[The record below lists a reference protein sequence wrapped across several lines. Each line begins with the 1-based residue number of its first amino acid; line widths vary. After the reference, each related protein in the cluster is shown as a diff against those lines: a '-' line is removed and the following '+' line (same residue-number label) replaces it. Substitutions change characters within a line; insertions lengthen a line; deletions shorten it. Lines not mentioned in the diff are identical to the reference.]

1 MSFKKALILGLILYA
16 HTVLTAQTNFKPGY
30 IIKNSTDTLYGK
42 IDYRGDLLMGSICRF
57 KSENEGVVTYSPTDI
72 SAYRFI
78 DGKYFVSREVN
89 GSSVF
94 LEYLSKGKVNIYYL
108 RDKVGD
114 HFYIDKEG
122 LRLSEIVYKES
133 IVHVGDTQYYH
144 ATNRHI
150 GILKIYMDDAP
161 SLNKRI
167 EELTKPDHKTLT
179 DLAKEYNKLW
189 TGNQTIQYQ
198 KRESLIG
205 VNLEF
210 TSGAITYIND
220 DQLIRLTYPMGGVI
234 AHLWMPR
241 ANEKIYFRTG
251 IVFNR
256 LETADNKSTTFKIPI
271 QFEYIYPKS
280 MIRPKVAFG
289 MNIFRA
295 LNYTVAFMGGF
306 DIRIS
311 ESMFCTISYDIDFL
325 PYNKVPILPS
335 KAFSQSLSA
344 GFCIKL

>member
-1 MSFKKALILGLILYA
+1 MSLRKALILGFIIST
-16 HTVLTAQTNFKPGY
+16 HTVLTAQTNFKPGF
-30 IIKNSTDTLYGK
+30 IVKNTTDTLYGK
-42 IDYRGDLLMGSICRF
+42 IDYRGDLLMGSVCRF
-57 KSENEGVVTYSPTDI
+57 KSDNKDVVTFSPSDI

-78 DGKYFVSREVN
+78 DGKYYVSREVN
-89 GSSVF
+89 GNSVF

-108 RDKVGD
+108 RDNTGD

-122 LRLSEIVYKES
+122 LKLSEITHKES
-133 IVHVGDTQYYH
+133 LVYIGDTQYSYN
-144 ATNRHI
+144 TTKHI
-150 GILKIYMDDAP
+150 GVLKIYMQDAP
-161 SLNKRI
+161 ALNARI
-167 EELTKPDHKTLT
+167 EKLRKPDNKTLT
-179 DLAKEYNKLW
+179 DLAEEYNKLW
-189 TGNQTIQYQ
+189 TSDLTIQYQ
-198 KRESLIG
+198 KRQSLIG

-210 TSGAITYIND
+210 ISGVITYVND
-220 DQLIRLTYPMGGVI
+220 DQLIRHTYPMGGVI

-241 ANEKIYFRTG
+241 SNEKVYFRTG

-256 LETADNKSTTFKIPI
+256 LETSDNKTTTFKIPL

-289 MNIFRA
+289 MNIFRT

-311 ESMFCTISYDIDFL
+311 ESMFCTLAYDIDFL
-325 PYNKVPILPS
+325 PFNKVPILPS
-335 KAFSQSLSA
+335 KPFSQSLSA